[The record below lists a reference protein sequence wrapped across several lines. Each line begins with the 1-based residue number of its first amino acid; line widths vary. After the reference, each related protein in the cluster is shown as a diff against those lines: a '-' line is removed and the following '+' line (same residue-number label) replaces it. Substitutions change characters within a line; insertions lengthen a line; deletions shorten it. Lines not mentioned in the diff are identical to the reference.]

1 MGTGSGFY
9 DDQMM
14 RNGRC
19 PHCFVTVHFE
29 YATPLYEKGSARV
42 SFSVEEP
49 EPFASASG
57 LQRSFAFFQCPHC
70 HDVVVWMRKSTCEAD
85 RVFLR
90 VYPPRSNHPPVPR
103 EVPVPIARAY
113 EEACVVLPLSPSAAA
128 ALARRALQMVLR
140 EIVGVKHGPLN
151 EEIEAARTTLPSW
164 IIDGLHQLRQ
174 VGNFALH
181 PSKDALTG
189 EVMEPEPREA
199 DLTIELVSALFQHLF
214 AGKEAAARL
223 AEAVAARKPG
233 R

>member
-1 MGTGSGFY
+1 MGTDTGFY

-19 PHCFVTVHFE
+19 PHCFVTVRFE
-29 YATPLYEKGSARV
+29 DATPLYRNGSSYV
-42 SFSVEEP
+42 SFDIAEP
-49 EPFASASG
+49 KPSGVCSG

-70 HDVVVWMRKSTCEAD
+70 HDVVVWMRRSTCEFD
-85 RVFLR
+85 RVFAR
-90 VYPPRSNHPPVPR
+90 VYPPRSNNPPAPR
-103 EVPVPIARAY
+103 EVPGPIARAY

-140 EIVGVKHGPLN
+140 EVVGVKHGSLN
-151 EEIEAARTTLPSW
+151 TEIDAARTTLPAW

-189 EVMEPEPREA
+189 ELMEPEPGEA

-214 AGKEAAARL
+214 AGREAAARL
-223 AEAVAARKPG
+223 AAAVAARKPG
-233 R
+233 P